1 MHNIEHI
8 QYIRRPIAAVYE
20 ALTTE
25 KGLGAVWTE
34 KLVVRPEKGFVNEFD
49 FNDNYGTKFRNIE
62 LTPPLRILWECVQS
76 DPEWVGTTVSFDLEQ
91 REGVTAVTLRHM
103 GWRELTEFY
112 RFCNYNWAQ
121 FLYSLK
127 LYLETGKGQPYQQR
141 QF

>member
-1 MHNIEHI
+1 MYSIDHI
-8 QYIRRPIAAVYE
+8 QYIRGHIGAVYE

-34 KLVVRPEKGFVNEFD
+34 KLVVKPEAGFVNEFD
-49 FNDNYGTKFRNIE
+49 FNDNYDTKFKNIA
-62 LTPPLRILWECVQS
+62 LAKPTHILWECVQS

-91 REGVTAVTLRHM
+91 RKDMVAVTLRHM
-103 GWRELTEFY
+103 GWRELTEFF
-112 RFCNYNWAQ
+112 RFCNYNWGQ

-127 LYLETGKGQPYQQR
+127 SYLETGKGQPYQQR